1 MGRDV
6 GRPGL
11 QLDLRPRG
19 SSPRGSSPK
28 GSSQRPFT
36 PSSPGGNAPETLCR
50 NADSLSAKGFSRAG
64 HTPSLVASLLHF
76 DVSFMVWVLLGALGA
91 FVAADLDLT
100 PVQKGLMVAVPPL
113 GGCGFRLIL
122 GSIVERIGI
131 KRTGLASMGL
141 TFVPLIWGW
150 LGGGTYAQV
159 LGIGLL
165 LGVAGASFAVAL
177 PLVSRWYPP
186 EFQGLALGI
195 AGAGNS
201 GTIIAILAAPR
212 LAQHVGWHGVF
223 GLACLPVALTW
234 LTFAFLA
241 KEPPVRT
248 GPKAGSAL
256 SMLQEPDARWLSMF
270 YLVTFGGFVGLSGYL
285 SIFFVDRF
293 DMSKLSAAG
302 YAALCAGAGSLLR
315 PVGGALADRLGGTRV
330 LTGALTI
337 VAALAVGLASLPGLG
352 LTVGL
357 LMFTMGTLGMGNG
370 AVFQVVP
377 QRFPAAVGPM
387 TGLVG
392 AAGGLGGFLL
402 PFALGS
408 LQGSTG
414 TFAAG
419 FVVFAGAAATASVA
433 VGRRQRVWQ
442 RDWALDVAV

>member
-1 MGRDV
+1 V
-6 GRPGL
+6 
-11 QLDLRPRG
+11 
-19 SSPRGSSPK
+19 
-28 GSSQRPFT
+28 
-36 PSSPGGNAPETLCR
+36 
-50 NADSLSAKGFSRAG
+50 SARGFSRVG
-64 HTPSLVASLLHF
+64 HAPSLVASLLHF

-91 FVAADLDLT
+91 YVAADLDLT
-100 PVQKGLMVAVPPL
+100 PAQKGLMVAVPPL
-113 GGCGFRLIL
+113 GGCAFRLVL
-122 GSIVERIGI
+122 GTIVERIGI
-131 KRTGLASMGL
+131 KRTGLTSMGL
-141 TFVPLIWGW
+141 TFVPLLWGW

-201 GTIIAILAAPR
+201 GTVIAILAAPR
-212 LAQHVGWHGVF
+212 IAEHVGWHGVF
-223 GLACLPVALTW
+223 GLACIPVAITW
-234 LTFAFLA
+234 LVFAFVA
-241 KEPPVRT
+241 KEPPERA
-248 GPKAGSAL
+248 GPRAGSAL
-256 SMLQEPDARWLSMF
+256 SFLQDPDARWLSAF

-293 DMSKLSAAG
+293 DMTKLSAAG

-315 PVGGALADRLGGTRV
+315 PLGGALADRLGGTRV
-330 LTGALTI
+330 LTGALMM
-337 VAALAVGLASLPGLG
+337 VAGLAVALASLPGLG
-352 LTVGL
+352 LTVAVL
-357 LMFTMGTLGMGNG
+357 VFTMGTLGVGNG

-377 QRFPAAVGPM
+377 QRFPSAVGPI

-414 TFAAG
+414 SFAAG
-419 FVVFAGAAATASVA
+419 FLVFATAALAASLA
-433 VGRRQRVWQ
+433 VSRRQRAWQ
-442 RDWALDVAV
+442 RDWVLDVAV

>member
-1 MGRDV
+1 MSV
-6 GRPGL
+6 
-11 QLDLRPRG
+11 
-19 SSPRGSSPK
+19 
-28 GSSQRPFT
+28 
-36 PSSPGGNAPETLCR
+36 
-50 NADSLSAKGFSRAG
+50 KGFSRAG
-64 HTPSLVASLLHF
+64 HTPSLAASLLHF
-76 DVSFMVWVLLGALGA
+76 DVSFMIWVLLGALGA
-91 FVAADLDLT
+91 YVSSDLHLTAA
-100 PVQKGLMVAVPPL
+100 QKGLMVAVPPL

-122 GSIVERIGI
+122 GSVVERIGI

-141 TFVPLIWGW
+141 TFVPLLWAW
-150 LGGGTYAQV
+150 FGGGSYAQV
-159 LGIGLL
+159 IGIGLL

-186 EFQGLALGI
+186 EYQGLALGI

-212 LAQHVGWHGVF
+212 LAQHVGWHAVF
-223 GLACLPVALTW
+223 GLACIPVAITW
-234 LTFAFLA
+234 LVFAIFA
-241 KEPPVRT
+241 KEPPVR
-248 GPKAGSAL
+248 AGGSKSSAV
-256 SMLQEPDARWLSMF
+256 SMLQEPDARWLALF

-293 DMSKLSAAG
+293 ELTKLSAAG

-315 PVGGALADRLGGTRV
+315 PLGGALADRLGGTRV
-330 LTGALTI
+330 LTGALMI
-337 VAALAVGLASLPGLG
+337 VAALAVALASLPGLG
-352 LTVGL
+352 LTVAI
-357 LMFTMGTLGMGNG
+357 LMLTMGTLGMGNG

-402 PFALGS
+402 PFALGT

-419 FVVFAGAAATASVA
+419 FLVFAAAAVLASVA
-433 VGRRQRVWQ
+433 VNRRQRAWN
-442 RDWALDVAV
+442 RGWALDVAV

>member
-1 MGRDV
+1 MTV
-6 GRPGL
+6 
-11 QLDLRPRG
+11 
-19 SSPRGSSPK
+19 
-28 GSSQRPFT
+28 
-36 PSSPGGNAPETLCR
+36 
-50 NADSLSAKGFSRAG
+50 KGFSGAG
-64 HTPSLVASLLHF
+64 HTPSLLASLLHF

-91 FVAADLDLT
+91 YVAGDLQLT
-100 PVQKGLMVAVPPL
+100 SAEKGLMVAVPPL
-113 GGCGFRLIL
+113 GGCGFRLVL
-122 GSIVERIGI
+122 GSVVERIGI
-131 KRTGLASMGL
+131 KRTGMASMAL
-141 TFVPLIWGW
+141 TTVPLLWGW
-150 LGGGTYAQV
+150 FGGGSYAQV

-186 EFQGLALGI
+186 EYQGLALGI

-223 GLACLPVALTW
+223 GLACIPVALTW
-234 LTFAFLA
+234 LVFAFFA
-241 KEPPVRT
+241 KEPPARH
-248 GPKAGSAL
+248 GPRAGSAL
-256 SMLQEPDARWLSMF
+256 SMLQEPDARWLSLF

-293 DMSKLSAAG
+293 DLSKLSAAG

-315 PVGGALADRLGGTRV
+315 PLGGALADRLGGTRV
-330 LTGALTI
+330 LTGALMT
-337 VAALAVGLASLPGLG
+337 VAALAAALASLPGLG
-352 LTVGL
+352 LTVAV
-357 LMFTMGTLGMGNG
+357 LMFTMGTLGVGNG

-377 QRFPAAVGPM
+377 QRFPSAVGPM

-408 LQGSTG
+408 LEGSTG

-419 FVVFAGAAATASVA
+419 FMLFALAAGLASYA
-433 VGRRQRVWQ
+433 VTRRQRAW
-442 RDWALDVAV
+442 RTRWALDVAV

>member
-1 MGRDV
+1 MSV
-6 GRPGL
+6 
-11 QLDLRPRG
+11 
-19 SSPRGSSPK
+19 
-28 GSSQRPFT
+28 
-36 PSSPGGNAPETLCR
+36 
-50 NADSLSAKGFSRAG
+50 KGFSRAG

-91 FVAADLDLT
+91 YVAGDLDLN
-100 PVQKGLMVAVPPL
+100 PAQKGLMVAVPPL

-141 TFVPLIWGW
+141 TFVPLVWGW
-150 LGGGTYAQV
+150 LGGGSYAQV
-159 LGIGLL
+159 IGIGLL

-186 EFQGLALGI
+186 EYQGLALGI

-212 LAQHVGWHGVF
+212 LAEHVGWHGVF
-223 GLACLPVALTW
+223 GLACIPVAITW
-234 LTFAFLA
+234 LVFAFVA
-241 KEPPVRT
+241 KEPPVRP
-248 GPKAGSAL
+248 GAAGGSAL
-256 SMLQEPDARWLSMF
+256 SLLQEPDARWLALF

-293 DMSKLSAAG
+293 ELSKLSAAG

-315 PVGGALADRLGGTRV
+315 PLGGALADRLGGTRV
-330 LTGALTI
+330 LTGALMV

-357 LMFTMGTLGMGNG
+357 LVFTMGTLGMGNG

-419 FVVFAGAAATASVA
+419 FVVFALAAVLASLA
-433 VGRRQRVWQ
+433 VSRRQRVWQ
-442 RDWALDVAV
+442 TGWTLDVAV

>member
-1 MGRDV
+1 V
-6 GRPGL
+6 GI
-11 QLDLRPRG
+11 
-19 SSPRGSSPK
+19 
-28 GSSQRPFT
+28 
-36 PSSPGGNAPETLCR
+36 
-50 NADSLSAKGFSRAG
+50 LSCVSVRGFSRAG
-64 HTPSLVASLLHF
+64 HTPSLLASLLHF

-91 FVAADLDLT
+91 YVAGDLELT
-100 PVQKGLMVAVPPL
+100 PAQKGLMVAVPPL

-122 GSIVERIGI
+122 GSVVERIGI

-141 TFVPLIWGW
+141 TLAPLLWGW
-150 LGGGTYAQV
+150 VGGGTYAQV

-186 EFQGLALGI
+186 EFQGIALGI

-223 GLACLPVALTW
+223 GLACIPVTLTW
-234 LTFAFLA
+234 LVFAFLA
-241 KEPPVRT
+241 REPPVRP
-248 GPKAGSAL
+248 GPRAGSAV
-256 SMLQEPDARWLSMF
+256 SMLQDADARWLSLF

-293 DMSKLSAAG
+293 DMTKLSAAS
-302 YAALCAGAGSLLR
+302 YAALCAAAGSLLR
-315 PVGGALADRLGGTRV
+315 PLGGALADRLGGTRV
-330 LTGALTI
+330 LTGALMT
-337 VAALAVGLASLPGLG
+337 VAALAATLASLPGLG
-352 LTVGL
+352 LTVAM
-357 LMFTMGTLGMGNG
+357 LMFLMGTLGVGNG

-377 QRFPAAVGPM
+377 QRFPSAVGPI

-414 TFAAG
+414 TFAPG
-419 FVVFAGAAATASVA
+419 FMAFALTAVLASVA
-433 VGRRQRVWQ
+433 VTRRQRAW
-442 RDWALDVAV
+442 RASWALDVAV

>member
-1 MGRDV
+1 MSV
-6 GRPGL
+6 
-11 QLDLRPRG
+11 
-19 SSPRGSSPK
+19 
-28 GSSQRPFT
+28 
-36 PSSPGGNAPETLCR
+36 
-50 NADSLSAKGFSRAG
+50 KGFSRAG
-64 HTPSLVASLLHF
+64 HTPSLAASLLHF

-91 FVAADLDLT
+91 YVAADLDLT
-100 PVQKGLMVAVPPL
+100 PAQKGLMVAVPPL

-122 GSIVERIGI
+122 GSVVERIGI

-141 TFVPLIWGW
+141 TFVPLLWGW

-212 LAQHVGWHGVF
+212 IAEHVGWHAVF
-223 GLACLPVALTW
+223 GLACIPVALTW
-234 LTFAFLA
+234 VVFAFMA
-241 KEPPVRT
+241 KEPPPRL
-248 GPKAGSAL
+248 GARRGSVL
-256 SMLQEPDARWLSMF
+256 SLLQEPDARWLSLF

-315 PVGGALADRLGGTRV
+315 PLGGALADRLGGTRV
-330 LTGALTI
+330 LTGALMT
-337 VAALAVGLASLPGLG
+337 VAALAAGLASLPGLG
-352 LTVGL
+352 LTVAL
-357 LMFTMGTLGMGNG
+357 LVFTMGTLGMGNG

-377 QRFPAAVGPM
+377 QRFPSAVGPM

-419 FVVFAGAAATASVA
+419 FLVFSVAAVTASLA
-433 VGRRQRVWQ
+433 VSRRQRVWR
-442 RDWALDVAV
+442 RDWALEVAV

>member
-1 MGRDV
+1 
-6 GRPGL
+6 
-11 QLDLRPRG
+11 
-19 SSPRGSSPK
+19 
-28 GSSQRPFT
+28 
-36 PSSPGGNAPETLCR
+36 
-50 NADSLSAKGFSRAG
+50 LSVKGFSRAG

-76 DVSFMVWVLLGALGA
+76 DVSFMIWVLLGALGA
-91 FVAADLDLT
+91 YVAADLDLS
-100 PVQKGLMVAVPPL
+100 PAQKGLMVAVPPL

-131 KRTGLASMGL
+131 KRTGLATMGL
-141 TFVPLIWGW
+141 TFVPLLWGW

-159 LGIGLL
+159 IGIGLL

-201 GTIIAILAAPR
+201 GTIIALLAAPR
-212 LAQHVGWHGVF
+212 IAQHVGWHGVF
-223 GLACLPVALTW
+223 GLACIPVAVTW
-234 LTFAFLA
+234 LAFAFLA
-241 KEPPVRT
+241 KEPPARP
-248 GPKAGSAL
+248 GPSAGSSL
-256 SMLQEPDARWLSMF
+256 SLLQDPDARWLSLF

-315 PVGGALADRLGGTRV
+315 PLGGALADRLGGTRV
-330 LTGALTI
+330 LTGALT
-337 VAALAVGLASLPGLG
+337 VVGALAVGLASLPGLG
-352 LTVGL
+352 LTVAL
-357 LMFTMGTLGMGNG
+357 LVLTMGTLGMGNG

-377 QRFPAAVGPM
+377 QRFPTAVGPM

-419 FVVFAGAAATASVA
+419 FLVFAAAAGAASVA
-433 VGRRQRVWQ
+433 VSRRQRAWQ
-442 RDWALDVAV
+442 GDWALEVAV

>member
-1 MGRDV
+1 MNVTART
-6 GRPGL
+6 RPGN
-11 QLDLRPRG
+11 G
-19 SSPRGSSPK
+19 
-28 GSSQRPFT
+28 
-36 PSSPGGNAPETLCR
+36 PET
-50 NADSLSAKGFSRAG
+50 AGGHPSDVSVKGFSRAG
-64 HTPSLVASLLHF
+64 HTPSLLASLLHF

-91 FVAADLDLT
+91 YVAADLDLT
-100 PVQKGLMVAVPPL
+100 SAQKGLMVAVPPL

-122 GSIVERIGI
+122 GSVVERIGI
-131 KRTGLASMGL
+131 KRTGMASMGL
-141 TFVPLIWGW
+141 TLVPLLWGW
-150 LGGGTYAQV
+150 VGGGTYAQV

-212 LAQHVGWHGVF
+212 LAEHVGWHGVF
-223 GLACLPVALTW
+223 GLASLPVGLTW
-234 LTFAFLA
+234 LVFAFFA
-241 KEPPVRT
+241 KEPPARP
-248 GPKAGSAL
+248 GPQAGSAL
-256 SMLQEPDARWLSMF
+256 SLLEQADARWLSLF

-302 YAALCAGAGSLLR
+302 YAAMCAAAGSLLR
-315 PVGGALADRLGGTRV
+315 PLGGALADRLGGTRV
-330 LTGALTI
+330 LTGALMI
-337 VAALAVGLASLPGLG
+337 VAALASALASLPGLG
-352 LTVGL
+352 LTVAL
-357 LMFTMGTLGMGNG
+357 LMVTMGTLGMGNG

-377 QRFPAAVGPM
+377 QRFPSAVGPM

-408 LQGSTG
+408 LEGSTG

-419 FVVFAGAAATASVA
+419 FMVFAAAAVLASLA
-433 VGRRQRVWQ
+433 VTRRQRAW
-442 RDWALDVAV
+442 RDAWALDVAV

>member
-1 MGRDV
+1 
-6 GRPGL
+6 
-11 QLDLRPRG
+11 
-19 SSPRGSSPK
+19 
-28 GSSQRPFT
+28 
-36 PSSPGGNAPETLCR
+36 
-50 NADSLSAKGFSRAG
+50 LSAKGFSRAG

-76 DVSFMVWVLLGALGA
+76 DVSGMVWVLLGALGA
-91 FVAADLDLT
+91 YVAADLDLNSA
-100 PVQKGLMVAVPPL
+100 QKGLMVAIPPL
-113 GGCGFRLIL
+113 GGCGFRLVL
-122 GSIVERIGI
+122 GSVVERIGI

-141 TFVPLIWGW
+141 TLVPLLWGW
-150 LGGGTYAQV
+150 LGGGSYAQV

-212 LAQHVGWHGVF
+212 IAQHLGWHAVF
-223 GLACLPVALTW
+223 GVACLPVALTW
-234 LTFAFLA
+234 LAFALLA
-241 KEPPVRT
+241 KEPPARP
-248 GPKAGSAL
+248 GPHAGSAL
-256 SMLQEPDARWLSMF
+256 SMLQEPDARWLSLF

-293 DMSKLSAAG
+293 GMAKLSAAG
-302 YAALCAGAGSLLR
+302 YAALCAAAGSLLR
-315 PVGGALADRLGGTRV
+315 PLGGGLADRLGGTRV
-330 LTGALTI
+330 LTGALTV
-337 VAALAVGLASLPGLG
+337 VAALAVGLAALPGLG
-352 LTVGL
+352 LTVAL
-357 LMFTMGTLGMGNG
+357 LVVTMGTLGVGNG

-377 QRFPAAVGPM
+377 QRFPSAVGPM

-408 LQGSTG
+408 LEGSTG

-419 FVVFAGAAATASVA
+419 FLVFAAAAAAGSLA
-433 VGRRQRVWQ
+433 VTRRQRAWRQ
-442 RDWALDVAV
+442 AWALDVAVSP